1 MLGCL
6 IILIVFYLMRIYDN
20 QVEAIKVCISFVS
33 IFATIGGA
41 YLGAKVSG
49 KNAIE
54 QYKLDQTS
62 KSNKEVM
69 KLLIEIKGTCKKL
82 REINN
87 ENILII
93 SSIQN
98 GGERVDFVT
107 YEGNYK
113 NWEYIYD
120 RLKVE
125 IISTTINFDDIKNL
139 QEPTMLLPYLEVNT
153 DYVFEEGKGE
163 LINPQGTDF
172 NTAIKSAN
180 VYLTQEV
187 PNNIEKIETMIEE
200 NLKKV

>member
-1 MLGCL
+1 
-6 IILIVFYLMRIYDN
+6 MRIYDN

-82 REINN
+82 REINK

-120 RLKVE
+120 RLKIE

>member
-69 KLLIEIKGTCKKL
+69 KLLIEIKGTC
-82 REINN
+82 
-87 ENILII
+87 
-93 SSIQN
+93 
-98 GGERVDFVT
+98 
-107 YEGNYK
+107 
-113 NWEYIYD
+113 
-120 RLKVE
+120 
-125 IISTTINFDDIKNL
+125 
-139 QEPTMLLPYLEVNT
+139 
-153 DYVFEEGKGE
+153 
-163 LINPQGTDF
+163 
-172 NTAIKSAN
+172 
-180 VYLTQEV
+180 
-187 PNNIEKIETMIEE
+187 EKIRKLIQETF
-200 NLKKV
+200 